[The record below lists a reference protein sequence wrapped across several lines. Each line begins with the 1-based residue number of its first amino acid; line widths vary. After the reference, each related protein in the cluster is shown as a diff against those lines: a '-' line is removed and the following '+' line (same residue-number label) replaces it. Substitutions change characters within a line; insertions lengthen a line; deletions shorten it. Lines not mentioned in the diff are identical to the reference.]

1 MAKKKMGG
9 LGKGLDSLFA
19 DLSDDTGSEA
29 SNSTLPLREIEPDP
43 EQPRKRFDDDA
54 LNQLADSITE
64 NGLLQPIAVRP
75 KKVGPGYII
84 IAGERRWRAA
94 RLAGLDEVPVIIKDV
109 TDEQAA
115 ALALIE
121 NLQRE
126 DLDPIEVAEG
136 CRQLIDK
143 YGLTQESAAK
153 KLGGL
158 GKGLDS
164 LFAELPDISDEPSSS
179 TLPLREIEPDPEQPR
194 KRFDED
200 ALNQLAD
207 SITENGLLQPIAV
220 RPKKVG
226 TGYIIIAGERRWR
239 AARLAGL
246 DEVPVIIKDV
256 TDEQAAALALI
267 ENLQR
272 EDLDPIEVAEGCRQ
286 LIDKYGLTQESAA
299 KKLGKSRSAVTNS
312 LRLLALPEDVRRMVS
327 AGKLS
332 FGHAK
337 VLLGL
342 PSAELMQQAAA
353 EVVAQN
359 LNVRQT
365 EALCKK
371 LAKPAKP
378 PKEKDNFTRPKRAV
392 EVEAA
397 LKEVTGSEVHV
408 EYKDGKGSLKIDFY
422 SDDMLQKF
430 VSLLGMYDPE
440 G

>member
-1 MAKKKMGG
+1 MAKKKMGE

-126 DLDPIEVAEG
+126 DLDPIE
-136 CRQLIDK
+136 
-143 YGLTQESAAK
+143 
-153 KLGGL
+153 
-158 GKGLDS
+158 
-164 LFAELPDISDEPSSS
+164 
-179 TLPLREIEPDPEQPR
+179 
-194 KRFDED
+194 
-200 ALNQLAD
+200 
-207 SITENGLLQPIAV
+207 
-220 RPKKVG
+220 
-226 TGYIIIAGERRWR
+226 
-239 AARLAGL
+239 
-246 DEVPVIIKDV
+246 
-256 TDEQAAALALI
+256 
-267 ENLQR
+267 
-272 EDLDPIEVAEGCRQ
+272 
-286 LIDKYGLTQESAA
+286 
-299 KKLGKSRSAVTNS
+299 
-312 LRLLALPEDVRRMVS
+312 
-327 AGKLS
+327 
-332 FGHAK
+332 
-337 VLLGL
+337 
-342 PSAELMQQAAA
+342 
-353 EVVAQN
+353 
-359 LNVRQT
+359 
-365 EALCKK
+365 ALCKK
-371 LAKPAKP
+371 LTKPTKP
-378 PKEKDNFTRPKRAV
+378 PKEKDDNFTRPKRAV

-408 EYKDGKGSLKIDFY
+408 DYKDGKGSLKIDFY

>member
-1 MAKKKMGG
+1 MAK
-9 LGKGLDSLFA
+9 
-19 DLSDDTGSEA
+19 
-29 SNSTLPLREIEPDP
+29 
-43 EQPRKRFDDDA
+43 
-54 LNQLADSITE
+54 
-64 NGLLQPIAVRP
+64 
-75 KKVGPGYII
+75 
-84 IAGERRWRAA
+84 
-94 RLAGLDEVPVIIKDV
+94 
-109 TDEQAA
+109 
-115 ALALIE
+115 
-121 NLQRE
+121 
-126 DLDPIEVAEG
+126 
-136 CRQLIDK
+136 
-143 YGLTQESAAK
+143 K

-207 SITENGLLQPIAV
+207 SIAENGLLQPIAV

-327 AGKLS
+327 GGKLS

-342 PSAELMQQAAA
+342 PNEDLMRQAAA
-353 EVVAQN
+353 EVAAQN

-371 LAKPAKP
+371 LTKPAKP
-378 PKEKDNFTRPKRAV
+378 PKAKDDNFTRPKRAV

-408 EYKDGKGSLKIDFY
+408 DYKDGKGSLKIDFY